1 MLNVNETLSGS
12 DILHLI
18 GVDGRL
24 GIVSHR
30 QSKAIYFLLVTDAAT
45 VNKFH
50 RAQKQICLQH
60 KYVIAQTRKPRPS

>member
-1 MLNVNETLSGS
+1 
-12 DILHLI
+12 
-18 GVDGRL
+18 
-24 GIVSHR
+24 
-30 QSKAIYFLLVTDAAT
+30 LVTDAAT